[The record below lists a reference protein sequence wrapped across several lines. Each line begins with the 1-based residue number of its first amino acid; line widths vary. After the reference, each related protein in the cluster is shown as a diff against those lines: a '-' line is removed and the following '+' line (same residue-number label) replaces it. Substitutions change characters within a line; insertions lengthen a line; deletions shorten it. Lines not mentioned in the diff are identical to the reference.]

1 MFKLQDSVEFSVLA
15 LSPGVE
21 TLYWVNG
28 YDAVWHLLLV
38 EYYLLCFQIVCYEVL
53 LQFLI
58 GIVNTKLFQ
67 VVFRKGF
74 KTVNIQQT

>member
-1 MFKLQDSVEFSVLA
+1 MVMMLFDIC
-15 LSPGVE
+15 
-21 TLYWVNG
+21 
-28 YDAVWHLLLV
+28 LV